1 MPIHPWKAVMEAPG
15 PSAQCAGLFIPL
27 VIKRSRRAVPAPC
40 TEKAGSSPG
49 PVGRN
54 TGAGASPPPSPGSPR
69 RWQGSGRATSLLC
82 NARGE
87 NGISGGNLPS
97 SFQLLFTSEQ
107 GKTHVK
113 RQGRGSGWDVQLCS
127 SNAIVHSSITP
138 DQGFQSSIP
147 GCWKTGRTK

>member
-1 MPIHPWKAVMEAPG
+1 MPIHPWKAAMEAPG
-15 PSAQCAGLFIPL
+15 PSAQCAGLFILL
-27 VIKRSRRAVPAPC
+27 VIKHGRRAEPAPC

-54 TGAGASPPPSPGSPR
+54 PGAGASPPLFARDSSPVAGQWQSHFPALQCLGGKWHLWGS
-69 RWQGSGRATSLLC
+69 
-82 NARGE
+82 
-87 NGISGGNLPS
+87 LPS
-97 SFQLLFTSEQ
+97 SSQFLFTSEQ

-113 RQGRGSGWDVQLCS
+113 RQDRGPGWGVQLCS
-127 SNAIVHSSITP
+127 STAIVHSSITP